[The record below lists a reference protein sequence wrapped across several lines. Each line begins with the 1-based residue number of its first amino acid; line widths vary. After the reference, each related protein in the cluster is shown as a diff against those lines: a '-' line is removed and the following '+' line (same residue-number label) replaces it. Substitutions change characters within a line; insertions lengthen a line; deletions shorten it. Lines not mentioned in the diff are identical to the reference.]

1 MNTPT
6 RRLLGLA
13 AVVAVVAASCSAL
26 TREPELDPP
35 PSLIVQTG
43 PGARFVGTAAGFS
56 DWYGPGSMRHV
67 GATEAGRAALEI
79 TAEPGGLQANA
90 RKALVPLR
98 DGSPFSWSFS
108 VRTADWSQVA
118 NIQFRLHTTDEDFFY
133 ANVRDRTART
143 ALVDDAWQ
151 RVQLSRADF
160 LTVGE
165 PDWRRLEAVSF
176 AVWGFTDGVDGPP
189 APRPVG
195 CGRRRRHAVLRR
207 RRRVGRRRRPPHAR
221 ALLPRHGV
229 RRARPGG
236 RAGLPRPG

>member
-1 MNTPT
+1 
-6 RRLLGLA
+6 
-13 AVVAVVAASCSAL
+13 VAVVAASCSAL

-35 PSLIVQTG
+35 PSLSVQTG

-90 RKALVPLR
+90 RKALDPVR
-98 DGSPFSWSFS
+98 VGSPFSWSFS

-118 NIQFRLHTTDEDFFY
+118 NIQFRLHTADDDFFY

-160 LTVGE
+160 LTVGA

-176 AVWGFTDGVDGPP
+176 AVWGFTDGEDGPTSP
-189 APRPVG
+189 TVLVDEVQTHPRLDRSAPGAGVVTLSFDDGDESVAGVQGARKA
-195 CGRRRRHAVLRR
+195 GRRAAAAMEQLAQELT
-207 RRRVGRRRRPPHAR
+207 G
-221 ALLPRHGV
+221 
-229 RRARPGG
+229 PGK
-236 RAGLPRPG
+236 